1 MCQVSAKDVEDNS
14 EVSTYIFFTE
24 FCMDVFNISFQGAE
38 VWNDISGDIKL
49 LSLKRFKK
57 KLKSILIDIRSR
69 LLVNINHNV
78 SSLW

>member
-24 FCMDVFNISFQGAE
+24 FCMDFFNISFQGAK

-49 LSLKRFKK
+49 LSLKLFKR
-57 KLKSILIDIRSR
+57 KLKSILIDKYQEPITCKY
-69 LLVNINHNV
+69 
-78 SSLW
+78 

>member
-78 SSLW
+78 SSL